1 MPRFDFLTLRCS
13 GLGEING
20 AKTQGFIITRR
31 VSFEVARF
39 GAEIVHLRRKT
50 GIYHN
55 PKRQRG
61 IPGNPA

>member
-31 VSFEVARF
+31 VSEGFAQTLVNRDSS
-39 GAEIVHLRRKT
+39 
-50 GIYHN
+50 
-55 PKRQRG
+55 
-61 IPGNPA
+61 IPH